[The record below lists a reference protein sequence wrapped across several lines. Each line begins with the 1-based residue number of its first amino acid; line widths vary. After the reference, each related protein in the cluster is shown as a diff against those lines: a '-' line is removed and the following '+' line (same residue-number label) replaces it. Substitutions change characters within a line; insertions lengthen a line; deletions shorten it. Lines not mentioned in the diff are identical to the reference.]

1 MKTCRKILN
10 IIGWLSLFAMVV
22 YVILIWNTLP
32 HQIPSHYNFQGEI
45 DQYGGKATIL
55 IMPITMTLLF
65 LLLVVVERFPNSW
78 NIPVEICEDNKE
90 RVYESMRL
98 MLVGMRAM
106 FMINAF
112 LTTYAMSHALQL
124 PSLYLPIFIGIVFL
138 LLVINMI
145 YIVKINKKRKE

>member
-1 MKTCRKILN
+1 MEKCRKILN
-10 IIGWLSLFAMVV
+10 ILGWLSLFGLLV
-22 YVILIWNTLP
+22 YVWFLWNTLP
-32 HQIPSHYNFQGEI
+32 NQIPSHYNFQGEI
-45 DQYGGKATIL
+45 DQYGGKSTIL
-55 IMPITMTLLF
+55 IAPITMAFLF
-65 LLLVVVERFPNSW
+65 MLLVIVERFPNSW

-138 LLVINMI
+138 LLVIDMI